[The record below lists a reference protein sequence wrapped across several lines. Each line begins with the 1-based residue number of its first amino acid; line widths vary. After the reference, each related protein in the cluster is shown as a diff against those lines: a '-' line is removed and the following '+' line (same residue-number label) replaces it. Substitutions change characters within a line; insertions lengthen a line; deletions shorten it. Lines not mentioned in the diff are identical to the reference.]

1 MKSAQLVRPKSVNE
15 IMYIKNS
22 LDQFIELGYR
32 DFGPSK
38 HELQTNRTELRRC
51 YFSVDATPPRNG
63 HRFPCYSV
71 RTPCTPYFSSLKF
84 RKLLN
89 YFPFSASCNGGQKEG
104 FDFAS

>member
-63 HRFPCYSV
+63 HVSPA
-71 RTPCTPYFSSLKF
+71 TPCAHHARPISLP
-84 RKLLN
+84 LN
-89 YFPFSASCNGGQKEG
+89 FENF
-104 FDFAS
+104 